1 MNSSQCQDARHETPH
16 PLPCDCC
23 AEHCDPQEWVGIEE
37 DYSMCNTREENAA
50 ELAREAT
57 KKKFVITETSRY
69 EIEAESMEEAQRI
82 WLNDLKLLADDTQE
96 LFIDVTERWIECI
109 TPDAEGYLEE
119 AEEF

>member
-1 MNSSQCQDARHETPH
+1 M
-16 PLPCDCC
+16 
-23 AEHCDPQEWVGIEE
+23 
-37 DYSMCNTREENAA
+37 
-50 ELAREAT
+50 AT
-57 KKKFVITETSRY
+57 TILKKFVITETSRY

>member
-1 MNSSQCQDARHETPH
+1 
-16 PLPCDCC
+16 
-23 AEHCDPQEWVGIEE
+23 
-37 DYSMCNTREENAA
+37 MCNTREENAA

-96 LFIDVTERWIECI
+96 LFIDVTDTRIS
-109 TPDAEGYLEE
+109 
-119 AEEF
+119 